1 MKRSHGKPVR
11 SRDRQTASQ
20 AIRPTPIRR
29 PDRAESI
36 TEMLNAVY
44 AEDES
49 ASALDGAI
57 ERLQFLSLPP
67 EEKW

>member
-1 MKRSHGKPVR
+1 
-11 SRDRQTASQ
+11 
-20 AIRPTPIRR
+20 
-29 PDRAESI
+29 
-36 TEMLNAVY
+36 MLDAVY